1 MGIKL
6 QEKDNL
12 IKRQERKINVLEEK
26 YKAAGKEIKEKDEFF
41 RQYLLGR
48 CEDTDM

>member
-26 YKAAGKEIKEKDEFF
+26 YKAAGK
-41 RQYLLGR
+41 
-48 CEDTDM
+48 